1 LIKNLGKELPQKEA
15 KNMHHNLQSKKV
27 RLNIQISSELKN
39 KLSRVSALKGKKVSV
54 LVRESIEK
62 RIEQIDKEIFEEKM
76 KKAYIDLAQENL
88 EISSDFTYVDSENI

>member
-1 LIKNLGKELPQKEA
+1 
-15 KNMHHNLQSKKV
+15 MHHNLQPKKV

-39 KLSRVSALKGKKVSV
+39 KLSQVSALKGKKVSV

>member
-1 LIKNLGKELPQKEA
+1 
-15 KNMHHNLQSKKV
+15 MHHNLQPKKV

-39 KLSRVSALKGKKVSV
+39 KLSQVSALKGKKVSV

-76 KKAYIDLAQENL
+76 KQAYIDLAQENL

>member
-1 LIKNLGKELPQKEA
+1 
-15 KNMHHNLQSKKV
+15 MHPNLQSKKV

-39 KLSRVSALKGKKVSV
+39 KLSQVSALKGKKVSV
-54 LVRESIEK
+54 FVRESIEK
-62 RIEQIDKEIFEEKM
+62 RIEQIDKELFEEKM

>member
-1 LIKNLGKELPQKEA
+1 MHQK
-15 KNMHHNLQSKKV
+15 LQSKKV

-39 KLSRVSALKGKKVSV
+39 KLSQVSALKGKKVSV

-76 KKAYIDLAQENL
+76 KQAYIDLAQENL
-88 EISSDFTYVDSENI
+88 EISSDFTYVDSENV

>member
-1 LIKNLGKELPQKEA
+1 
-15 KNMHHNLQSKKV
+15 MHPNLQSKKV

-39 KLSRVSALKGKKVSV
+39 KLSQVSALKGKKVSV

-76 KKAYIDLAQENL
+76 KQAYIDLAQENL
-88 EISSDFTYVDSENI
+88 EISSDFTYVDSENV

>member
-1 LIKNLGKELPQKEA
+1 
-15 KNMHHNLQSKKV
+15 MHPNLQSKKV

-39 KLSRVSALKGKKVSV
+39 KLFQVSALKGKKVSV

-76 KKAYIDLAQENL
+76 KQAYIDLAQENL
-88 EISSDFTYVDSENI
+88 EISSDFTYVDSENV

>member
-1 LIKNLGKELPQKEA
+1 
-15 KNMHHNLQSKKV
+15 
-27 RLNIQISSELKN
+27 
-39 KLSRVSALKGKKVSV
+39 

-76 KKAYIDLAQENL
+76 KQAYIDLAQENL